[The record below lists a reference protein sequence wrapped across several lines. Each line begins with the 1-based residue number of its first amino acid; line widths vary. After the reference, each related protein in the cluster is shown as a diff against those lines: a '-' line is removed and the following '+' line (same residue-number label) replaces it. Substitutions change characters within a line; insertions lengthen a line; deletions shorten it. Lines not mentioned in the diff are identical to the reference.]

1 MHTLRFFIFN
11 LLGHTL
17 PMAVALVSVPVIA
30 HFAGVERLGALGVV
44 WALVGY
50 FSFLDFGLSRVV
62 TRRVAHAAEQKRLS
76 EELADLRSF
85 FWWWAVP
92 ALVLIALLLL
102 ATRMAFAGFLP
113 PGEMGRELA
122 ASWVWISWSIPATL
136 ATNWLRGALEGVHR
150 FARVNLLRTIFGS
163 WTYAAPAVA
172 ALIAPTLD
180 AMIIGIVLGR
190 FVALAAHGWACLRAE
205 RGILL
210 GPSPRRRANPRLFF
224 QEGGWITVSNV
235 ISPLMLYSDRFVL
248 AALVSPKAVAWYVT
262 SQEVLL
268 RTMVI
273 PAALAGVLFPKF
285 AGNIDARTEVPLA
298 ALYQRGIRV
307 VAALMLPL
315 CALAAA
321 GAYDGLRI
329 WLGEAFAANAY
340 RVVEIVALG
349 IFVYAISHMPHA
361 WLQGVGRAHLTA
373 KVHLFELPLYALGL
387 YASVMQWGIAGAAC
401 MWVLRVV
408 LDCLLL
414 VRLVGRESAEPVA
427 KPLFVG
433 VLFIALAAALSG
445 PEWGWQWRA
454 ALCAMALAGGA
465 ALAWFG
471 LLDREDRGEVVK
483 LRARLGSLQNNNS
496 AGRPN

>member
-1 MHTLRFFIFN
+1 MHTLRFFLFN

-17 PMAVALVSVPVIA
+17 PMVIALVSVPVIA
-30 HFAGVERLGALGVV
+30 HFAGIERLGALGIV

-62 TRRVAHAAEQKRLS
+62 TRRVAYAAEQGRLT

-85 FWWWAVP
+85 LWWRAVP
-92 ALVLIALLLL
+92 ALLLIALLLL
-102 ATRMAFAGFLP
+102 AARSIFAGFLP
-113 PGEMGRELA
+113 AGDLGRELA
-122 ASWVWISWSIPATL
+122 ASWPWISWSIPVTL

-150 FARVNLLRTIFGS
+150 FARVNVLRSVFGG

-172 ALIAPTLD
+172 ALLQPTLD

-190 FVALAAHGWACLRAE
+190 ILALVAHAWACLQVE
-205 RGILL
+205 RGILV
-210 GPSPRRRANPRLFF
+210 GPAPRHLAGFGMFF

-248 AALVSPKAVAWYVT
+248 AALLPPKAVAWYVT

-285 AGNIDARTEVPLA
+285 AGNLDARTEIALA
-298 ALYQRGIRV
+298 ALYQRGVRV
-307 VAALMLPL
+307 IAALMLPL

-329 WLGEAFAANAY
+329 WLGESFAANAY

-349 IFVYAISHMPHA
+349 IFVYAISHLPHA
-361 WLQGVGRAHLTA
+361 WLQAVGRAHLTA
-373 KVHLFELPLYALGL
+373 KVHLFELPLYALAL
-387 YASVMQWGIAGAAC
+387 YAGATHWGIAGAAS
-401 MWVLRVV
+401 MWALRVL

-414 VRLVGRESAEPVA
+414 LRLVGQESARPVA
-427 KPLFVG
+427 VPLLAG
-433 VLFIALAAALSG
+433 LTFIALTGALSG

-454 ALCAMALAGGA
+454 ATCSVALGGGIA
-465 ALAWFG
+465 VAWFG
-471 LLDREDRGEVVK
+471 LLGREDRSEAFRL
-483 LRARLGSLQNNNS
+483 LRVLTK
-496 AGRPN
+496 RPSRQLL

>member
-62 TRRVAHAAEQKRLS
+62 TRRVAHAAEQGQLES
-76 EELADLRSF
+76 ELMDLRGF
-85 FWWWAVP
+85 FWWRAVP
-92 ALVLIALLLL
+92 ALLVMAMLLL
-102 ATRMAFAGFLP
+102 AARGVFSGLLP
-113 PGEMGRELA
+113 EGEIGRELA
-122 ASWVWISWSIPATL
+122 ASWPWISFSIPVTL

-150 FARVNLLRTIFGS
+150 FARVNLMRTVFGA

-172 ALIAPTLD
+172 SLIMPTLD
-180 AMIIGIVLGR
+180 GMIVGIVIGR
-190 FVALAAHGWACLRAE
+190 VLALAAHAWACLQAE

-210 GPSPRRRANPRLFF
+210 GPIRARLAGQGLFF
-224 QEGGWITVSNV
+224 QEGGWITVSN
-235 ISPLMLYSDRFVL
+235 IIGPLMLYSDRFVL
-248 AALVSPKAVAWYVT
+248 AALVHPKAVAWYVT

-285 AGNIDARTEVPLA
+285 AGNLDAKTEVPLA
-298 ALYQRGIRV
+298 ALYQRGVRIIS
-307 VAALMLPL
+307 AIMLPL

-321 GAYDGLRI
+321 GAYDGLRL
-329 WLGEAFAANAY
+329 WLGASFAMNAY

-349 IFVYAISHMPHA
+349 IFVYAIAHLPHA
-361 WLQGVGRAHLTA
+361 WLQAVGRAHLTA
-373 KVHLFELPLYALGL
+373 KVQLVELPLYAFGL
-387 YASVMQWGIAGAAC
+387 YAAVTEWGIAGAAC
-401 MWVLRVV
+401 LWVLRVF

-414 VRLVGRESAEPVA
+414 LRLVGQESARPVTV
-427 KPLFVG
+427 PVLVG
-433 VLFIALAAALSG
+433 VTFIAAAGALSG
-445 PEWGWQWRA
+445 PEIVWPWRA
-454 ALCAMALAGGA
+454 IVCAGAFFGGGA
-465 ALAWFG
+465 IAWFG
-471 LLDREDRGEVVK
+471 LLNGDDRGEVFR
-483 LRARLGSLQNNNS
+483 LRSRFRSLQKV
-496 AGRPN
+496 

>member
-17 PMAVALVSVPVIA
+17 PMAIALLSVPVIA

-62 TRRVAHAAEQKRLS
+62 TRRVAHAAEQGTLA
-76 EELADLRSF
+76 EELASLRSF
-85 FWWWAVP
+85 LWWRALP
-92 ALVLIALLLL
+92 ALLLIALLLL
-102 ATRMAFAGFLP
+102 VARSLFAGFLP
-113 PGEMGRELA
+113 AGALGRELA
-122 ASWVWISWSIPATL
+122 ASWTWISCSIPVTL

-150 FARVNLLRTIFGS
+150 FARVNLLRTVFGS

-172 ALIAPTLD
+172 TLIAPTLD
-180 AMIIGIVLGR
+180 TMIIGIVLGR
-190 FVALAAHGWACLRAE
+190 ILALAAHAWACLQAE

-210 GPSPRRRANPRLFF
+210 GPAPRRRADFGLFF
-224 QEGGWITVSNV
+224 QEGGWITISNV

-248 AALVSPKAVAWYVT
+248 AALLAPTAVAWYVT

-285 AGNIDARTEVPLA
+285 AGNLDARTEGQLS
-298 ALYQRGIRV
+298 ALYQKGIRV

-329 WLGEAFAANAY
+329 WLDESFAAHAY

-349 IFVYAISHMPHA
+349 VFVYAISHLPHA
-361 WLQGVGRAHLTA
+361 WLQAVGRAHLTA
-373 KVHLFELPLYALGL
+373 KVHLFELPLYAVAL
-387 YASVMQWGIAGAAC
+387 YAGVVQWGITGAAA
-401 MWVLRVV
+401 MWVLRVM

-414 VRLVGRESAEPVA
+414 LQLVGRESARPVA
-427 KPLFVG
+427 APLLIG
-433 VLFIALAAALSG
+433 LACIALAGGLSG
-445 PEWGWQWRA
+445 PEWGWQWRTAVCLA
-454 ALCAMALAGGA
+454 AFGGG
-465 ALAWFG
+465 LVIAWFG
-471 LLDREDRGEVVK
+471 LLGGEDR
-483 LRARLGSLQNNNS
+483 RAAFRMRETLTKRSSRRVL
-496 AGRPN
+496 

>member
-1 MHTLRFFIFN
+1 MPTLRFFVFN

-17 PMAVALVSVPVIA
+17 PMAVALISVPVIA

-62 TRRVAHAAEQKRLS
+62 TRRVAHAVEQGRLS
-76 EELADLRSF
+76 DELADLRSF
-85 FWWWAVP
+85 FWWWMVP
-92 ALVLIALLLL
+92 ALVCIALFLL
-102 ATRMAFAGFLP
+102 ATRMALSGFLP
-113 PGEMGRELA
+113 AGELGRELE
-122 ASWVWISWSIPATL
+122 ASWAWISWSIPTTL

-150 FARVNLLRTIFGS
+150 FARVNLLRTVFGS
-163 WTYAAPAVA
+163 WTYVAPAVA
-172 ALIAPTLD
+172 ALVAPTLD
-180 AMIIGIVLGR
+180 AMIVGIVLGR
-190 FVALAAHGWACLRAE
+190 FAALAAHAWTCLGAE

-210 GPSPRRRANPRLFF
+210 GPSPRRRANASLFF
-224 QEGGWITVSNV
+224 QEGGWITISNV

-248 AALVSPKAVAWYVT
+248 ATLVSPKAVAWYVT

-285 AGNIDARTEVPLA
+285 AGNVDARTEVPMA
-298 ALYQRGIRV
+298 ALYQRSIRA

-321 GAYDGLRI
+321 GAYDGLRL
-329 WLGEAFAANAY
+329 WLGEAFAMNAY

-349 IFVYAISHMPHA
+349 IFVYAISHLPHA
-361 WLQGVGRAHLTA
+361 WLQAVGQAHLTA

-387 YASVMQWGIAGAAC
+387 YASVTQWGIVGAAS

-408 LDCLLL
+408 LDCLFLL
-414 VRLVGRESAEPVA
+414 RLVGRESAEPVA
-427 KPLFVG
+427 RPFLVG
-433 VLFIALAAALSG
+433 VSFIALVAALSE

-454 ALCAMALAGGA
+454 ALCVLALAGGA
-465 ALAWFG
+465 VLAWFG
-471 LLDREDRGEVVK
+471 LLEREDRGEVLR
-483 LRARLGSLQNNNS
+483 LRANLSRY
-496 AGRPN
+496 

>member
-1 MHTLRFFIFN
+1 MPTLRFFIFN

-62 TRRVAHAAEQKRLS
+62 TRRVAQAAEQGRLTD
-76 EELADLRSF
+76 ELADLRSF

-92 ALVLIALLLL
+92 ALLMIALLLL
-102 ATRMAFAGFLP
+102 AARVVFAAYLP
-113 PGEMGRELA
+113 AGVLGQELA
-122 ASWVWISWSIPATL
+122 ASWSWIAWSIPVTL

-150 FARVNLLRTIFGS
+150 FARVNLLRTVFGG

-172 ALIAPTLD
+172 TLIVPTLD

-190 FVALAAHGWACLRAE
+190 VLALLAHAWACVQAE
-205 RGILL
+205 SGILV
-210 GPSPRRRANPRLFF
+210 GPSPRHRANPRVFF

-235 ISPLMLYSDRFVL
+235 IGPLMLYSDRFVL
-248 AALVSPKAVAWYVT
+248 AALVPPKAVAWYVT
-262 SQEVLL
+262 SQDVLL

-285 AGNIDARTEVPLA
+285 AGNVDARTEVQLA

-321 GAYDGLRI
+321 GSYDGLRL
-329 WLGEAFAANAY
+329 WLGEEFALSAY

-349 IFVYAISHMPHA
+349 IFVYAISHLPHA
-361 WLQGVGRAHLTA
+361 WLQAVGRSHLTA
-373 KVHLFELPLYALGL
+373 KVQLVELPLYALGL
-387 YASVMQWGIAGAAC
+387 YAGVTHWGIAGAAAI
-401 MWVLRVV
+401 WVLRVV

-414 VRLVGRESAEPVA
+414 VRLVGQDSARPVA
-427 KPLFVG
+427 MPLLVG
-433 VLFIALAAALSG
+433 VSFIALTGFFSG
-445 PEWGWQWRA
+445 PEWAWEWRA
-454 ALCAMALAGGA
+454 ASCAVAVGGGI
-465 ALAWFG
+465 ALAWLVF
-471 LLDREDRGEVVK
+471 LDHNDRSQVSGMR
-483 LRARLGSLQNNNS
+483 RANR
-496 AGRPN
+496 

>member
-17 PMAVALVSVPVIA
+17 PMAVALISVPVIA

-62 TRRVAHAAEQKRLS
+62 TRRVAQAAEQGKL
-76 EELADLRSF
+76 ETELMDLRGF
-85 FWWWAVP
+85 FWWRAVP
-92 ALVLIALLLL
+92 ALLMMAMVLL
-102 ATRMAFAGFLP
+102 AGRGVFAVFLP
-113 PGEMGRELA
+113 EGELGRELA
-122 ASWVWISWSIPATL
+122 ASWPWISFSIPVTL

-150 FARVNLLRTIFGS
+150 FARVNLMRTVFGA

-172 ALIAPTLD
+172 CLTMPTLD
-180 AMIIGIVLGR
+180 GMIIGIVLGR
-190 FVALAAHGWACLRAE
+190 VLALAAHAWACLQAE
-205 RGILL
+205 RSILL
-210 GPSPRRRANPRLFF
+210 GPIRPKLAGQGLFF
-224 QEGGWITVSNV
+224 QEGGWITISNV
-235 ISPLMLYSDRFVL
+235 IGPLMLYSDRFVL

-285 AGNIDARTEVPLA
+285 AGNLDARTEVLLA
-298 ALYQRGIRV
+298 ALYQRGIRLISAV
-307 VAALMLPL
+307 MLPL

-329 WLGEAFAANAY
+329 WLGASFAANAY

-349 IFVYAISHMPHA
+349 IFVYAIAHLPHA
-361 WLQGVGRAHLTA
+361 WLQAVGRAHLTA
-373 KVHLFELPLYALGL
+373 KVQLVELPLYGVAL
-387 YASVMQWGIAGAAC
+387 YIAVTEWGIAGAASL
-401 MWVLRVV
+401 WVVRVV

-414 VRLVGRESAEPVA
+414 LHLVGQDSARPVMMPVA
-427 KPLFVG
+427 VG
-433 VLFIALAAALSG
+433 VSFIAIAGALSSPDLPGPWRAVLCMAAL
-445 PEWGWQWRA
+445 
-454 ALCAMALAGGA
+454 LGGGMI
-465 ALAWFG
+465 AWFG
-471 LLDREDRGEVVK
+471 LLNADDRREAFRLRKRVK
-483 LRARLGSLQNNNS
+483 SLS
-496 AGRPN
+496 KM

>member
-62 TRRVAHAAEQKRLS
+62 TRRVAQAAKQG
-76 EELADLRSF
+76 ELETELMDLRGF
-85 FWWWAVP
+85 FWWRAVP
-92 ALVLIALLLL
+92 ALLMIAMLLL
-102 ATRMAFAGFLP
+102 AARSVFAGFLP
-113 PGEMGRELA
+113 EGGLGRELA
-122 ASWVWISWSIPATL
+122 LSWPWISFSIPVTL

-150 FARVNLLRTIFGS
+150 FARVNLMRTFFGA

-172 ALIAPTLD
+172 SLTMPTLD
-180 AMIIGIVLGR
+180 GMIIGIVLGR
-190 FVALAAHGWACLRAE
+190 VLALAAHVWACLQAE
-205 RGILL
+205 RSILL
-210 GPSPRRRANPRLFF
+210 GPIRQKLGGQGVFF
-224 QEGGWITVSNV
+224 QEGGWITISNV
-235 ISPLMLYSDRFVL
+235 IGPLMLYSDRFVL

-285 AGNIDARTEVPLA
+285 AGNLDARTEVPLA
-298 ALYQRGIRV
+298 ALYQRGIRLISAV
-307 VAALMLPL
+307 MLPL

-329 WLGEAFAANAY
+329 WLGASFAASAY

-349 IFVYAISHMPHA
+349 IFVYAIAHLPHA
-361 WLQGVGRAHLTA
+361 WLQAVGRAHLTA
-373 KVHLFELPLYALGL
+373 KVQLVELPLYGVGL
-387 YASVMQWGIAGAAC
+387 YIAVTEWGIAGAASL
-401 MWVLRVV
+401 WVVRVV
-408 LDCLLL
+408 VDCLLL
-414 VRLVGRESAEPVA
+414 LHLVGQDSAKPVMVPVA
-427 KPLFVG
+427 VG
-433 VLFIALAAALSG
+433 VSFIALAGAISSPDLPGAWRAGLCLAAL
-445 PEWGWQWRA
+445 
-454 ALCAMALAGGA
+454 LGGG
-465 ALAWFG
+465 LIAWFG
-471 LLDREDRGEVVK
+471 LLNGDDRREAFRLRGRV
-483 LRARLGSLQNNNS
+483 NS
-496 AGRPN
+496 ISKM

>member
-62 TRRVAHAAEQKRLS
+62 TRRVAQAKEQGRLEAEL
-76 EELADLRSF
+76 LDLRGF
-85 FWWWAVP
+85 FWWRAVP
-92 ALVLIALLLL
+92 ALLAMAVLFL
-102 ATRMAFAGFLP
+102 AARAVFAAYLP
-113 PGEMGRELA
+113 EGELGRELA
-122 ASWVWISWSIPATL
+122 ASWAWIAFGIPVTL

-150 FARVNLLRTIFGS
+150 FARVNLMRTVFGA

-172 ALIAPTLD
+172 ALLMPTLD
-180 AMIIGIVLGR
+180 AMIVGIVLGR
-190 FVALAAHGWACLRAE
+190 VVALAAHAWACLQAE
-205 RGILL
+205 RGILM
-210 GPSPRRRANPRLFF
+210 GPVRARLAGQGLFF

-235 ISPLMLYSDRFVL
+235 IGPLMLYSDRFVL
-248 AALVSPKAVAWYVT
+248 AALVSPAAVAWYVT

-285 AGNIDARTEVPLA
+285 AGNLDARTEVPLA
-298 ALYQRGIRV
+298 ALYQRGIRLIS
-307 VAALMLPL
+307 AIMLPL

-321 GAYDGLRI
+321 GAYDGLRL
-329 WLGEAFAANAY
+329 WLGVSFAQNGY

-349 IFVYAISHMPHA
+349 IFVYAIAHLPHA
-361 WLQGVGRAHLTA
+361 WLQAVGRAHLTA
-373 KVHLFELPLYALGL
+373 RVQLVELPLYALGL
-387 YASVMQWGIAGAAC
+387 YAAVTEWGIAGAAC
-401 MWVLRVV
+401 LWVLRVF

-414 VRLVGRESAEPVA
+414 LRLVGQESARPVTM
-427 KPLFVG
+427 PLLVG
-433 VLFIALAAALSG
+433 VSFIALGGAFSG
-445 PEWGWQWRA
+445 PDLAWQWRA
-454 ALCAMALAGGA
+454 GLCAAALAGGSA
-465 ALAWFG
+465 IAWFG
-471 LLDREDRGEVVK
+471 LLNADDRREAFRLRGR
-483 LRARLGSLQNNNS
+483 LRPL
-496 AGRPN
+496 PKV

>member
-17 PMAVALVSVPVIA
+17 PMTVALVSVPMIA

-62 TRRVAHAAEQKRLS
+62 TRRVAQAAEQGRLD
-76 EELADLRSF
+76 EELLDLRGF
-85 FWWWAVP
+85 FWWRAVP
-92 ALVLIALLLL
+92 ALAVIGLLLL
-102 ATRMAFAGFLP
+102 ASRILFAGFLP
-113 PGEMGRELA
+113 QGELGRELA
-122 ASWVWISWSIPATL
+122 ASWPWISFSIPVTL

-150 FARVNLLRTIFGS
+150 FARVNLMRTVFGA

-172 ALIAPTLD
+172 SLWAPTLEG
-180 AMIIGIVLGR
+180 MIIGIVLGR
-190 FVALAAHGWACLRAE
+190 ALALAVHAWACLQAE
-205 RGILL
+205 PAILL
-210 GPSPRRRANPRLFF
+210 GPIRTQLAGQGLFF

-235 ISPLMLYSDRFVL
+235 IGPLMLYSDRFVL
-248 AALVSPKAVAWYVT
+248 AALVPPTAVAWYVT

-285 AGNIDARTEVPLA
+285 AGKPDTRAEAPLA

-307 VAALMLPL
+307 IAAIMLPL

-321 GAYDGLRI
+321 GGYDGLRL
-329 WLGEAFAANAY
+329 WLGQPFAANAY
-340 RVVEIVALG
+340 RVVEIVAVG
-349 IFVYAISHMPHA
+349 IFVYAIAHLPQA

-373 KVHLFELPLYALGL
+373 KVQLVELPLYALGL
-387 YASVMQWGIAGAAC
+387 YTAVTAWGIAGAAVL
-401 MWVLRVV
+401 WVLRVF

-414 VRLVGRESAEPVA
+414 LRLVGQESARPVA
-427 KPLFVG
+427 LPVLIG
-433 VLFIALAAALSG
+433 VSFTGAAGLLSG
-445 PEWGWQWRA
+445 PDLDWAWRA
-454 ALCAMALAGGA
+454 ALCAAAFGGA
-465 ALAWFG
+465 AAISWFVFLDRDDRRKVTG
-471 LLDREDRGEVVK
+471 LLRGRFRVLPKV
-483 LRARLGSLQNNNS
+483 
-496 AGRPN
+496 